1 LYHRCRLLK
10 RKVNLGGADMNNR
23 TRHFDGP
30 GPASLTRARSL
41 LEERGSN
48 LPEAAVRALAR
59 EVIGRLD
66 RFKPAGV
73 VIGAAPTLDQ
83 ITNLCD
89 ALLSS
94 DNDAGH
100 GLVMAARADGMTI
113 ETLHLAYIAEAA
125 RMLGTRWE
133 NDEASVSQV
142 IIGAGRIYGILRT
155 LREMF
160 VSVRLQRPDR
170 YRAAFASTP
179 GEIHTL
185 GVTMAADHLRRK
197 GWQVDM
203 KAGLTH
209 DALIEQIS
217 RDDYP
222 IIGLS
227 ASSSMMIFPLARLI
241 VALRVTNPGAWIMI
255 GGQIIK
261 EEPHIQSLVDADGI
275 VTDIESAEA
284 QMEAHMSGAP
294 EGQSEQQQG

>member
-1 LYHRCRLLK
+1 MDY
-10 RKVNLGGADMNNR
+10 R

-30 GPASLTRARSL
+30 GPDSLTRARNL

-48 LPEAAVRALAR
+48 LPAAAVRALAR

-66 RFKPAGV
+66 RCKPTVGK
-73 VIGAAPTLDQ
+73 IEAAPSTAQVTD
-83 ITNLCD
+83 LCD

-100 GLVMAARADGMTI
+100 RLVMAARADGMPI
-113 ETLHLAYIAEAA
+113 ETLHLGYIAEAA

-155 LREMF
+155 LRELF

-197 GWQVDM
+197 GWQIDM

-209 DALIEQIS
+209 DALVQAIS
-217 RDDYP
+217 HDDYP

-227 ASSSMMIFPLARLI
+227 ASTPMMIFPLARLI
-241 VALRVTNPGAWIMI
+241 VALRVTNPAAWIMV
-255 GGQIIK
+255 GGQIVK
-261 EEPHIQSLVDADGI
+261 EEPHIQSLVDADG
-275 VTDIESAEA
+275 VVLDILSAER
-284 QMEAHMSGAP
+284 QMEAHMAGAP
-294 EGQSEQQQG
+294 IGQSEQQG

>member
-1 LYHRCRLLK
+1 
-10 RKVNLGGADMNNR
+10 MENR
-23 TRHFDGP
+23 TRFFDGP
-30 GPASLTRARSL
+30 GPEPLVKARTL
-41 LEERGSN
+41 LHERGSA

-66 RFKPAGV
+66 RIRPDAVK
-73 VIGAAPTLDQ
+73 ISAAPSVAR
-83 ITNLCD
+83 ITDLCE

-100 GLVMAARADGMTI
+100 KIVMAARADGMPI
-113 ETLHLAYIAEAA
+113 ETLHLGYIAEAA

-155 LREMF
+155 LRDLF

-197 GWQVDM
+197 GWQIDM

-209 DALIEQIS
+209 DALVKAIS
-217 RDDYP
+217 NDDYP

-227 ASSSMMIFPLARLI
+227 ASTPMMIFPLARLI

-255 GGQIIK
+255 GGLIVQ

-275 VTDIESAEA
+275 VLDILSAEA
-284 QMEAHMSGAP
+284 QMEAHMAGAP
-294 EGQSEQQQG
+294 MGQVEQQG

>member
-1 LYHRCRLLK
+1 MDSH
-10 RKVNLGGADMNNR
+10 A
-23 TRHFDGP
+23 RHFDGP
-30 GPASLTRARSL
+30 GPEPLVLARSL
-41 LEERGSN
+41 LQERGAH

-66 RFKPAGV
+66 RCKAVADPADT
-73 VIGAAPTLDQ
+73 APQPDQ
-83 ITNLCD
+83 IIQLCD
-89 ALLSS
+89 ALLGA
-94 DNDAGH
+94 DNDAAH
-100 GLVMAARADGMTI
+100 GLVMAARGDGMPI
-113 ETLHLAYIAEAA
+113 ETLHLGYIAEAA
-125 RMLGTRWE
+125 RLLGTRWE

-155 LREMF
+155 LRELF

-197 GWQVDM
+197 GWQIDM

-209 DALIEQIS
+209 DALIEAIS
-217 RDDYP
+217 HDDYP

-241 VALRVTNPGAWIMI
+241 VALRVTNPAAWIMV
-255 GGQIIK
+255 GGQIVK

-275 VTDIESAEA
+275 VLDISSAEA
-284 QMEAHMSGAP
+284 QMEAHMAGAP
-294 EGQSEQQQG
+294 TAVADQQQQG

>member
-1 LYHRCRLLK
+1 
-10 RKVNLGGADMNNR
+10 MENR
-23 TRHFDGP
+23 TRFFDGP
-30 GPASLTRARSL
+30 GPEPLVKARTL
-41 LEERGSN
+41 LHERGSA

-66 RFKPAGV
+66 RIRPDAVK
-73 VIGAAPTLDQ
+73 ISAAPSVGQ
-83 ITNLCD
+83 ITDLCE

-100 GLVMAARADGMTI
+100 KIVMAARADGMPI
-113 ETLHLAYIAEAA
+113 ETLHLGYIAEAA

-155 LREMF
+155 LRDLF

-197 GWQVDM
+197 GWQIDM

-209 DALIEQIS
+209 DALVKAIS
-217 RDDYP
+217 NDDYP

-227 ASSSMMIFPLARLI
+227 ASTPMMIFPLARLI

-255 GGQIIK
+255 GGLIVQ

-275 VTDIESAEA
+275 VLDILSAEA
-284 QMEAHMSGAP
+284 QMEAHMAGAP
-294 EGQSEQQQG
+294 MGQVEQQG

>member
-1 LYHRCRLLK
+1 
-10 RKVNLGGADMNNR
+10 MNNR

-30 GPASLTRARSL
+30 FPDSLTKAKAL
-41 LEERGSN
+41 LQDRGSN

-66 RFKPAGV
+66 RCKPHGFA
-73 VIGAAPTLDQ
+73 IDAAPTLDQ
-83 ITNLCD
+83 VTELCD
-89 ALLSS
+89 ALLGS
-94 DNDAGH
+94 DNEAGH
-100 GLVMAARADGMTI
+100 RLVMAARANGMPI

-133 NDEASVSQV
+133 NDDASVSQV

-155 LREMF
+155 LRELF

-197 GWQVDM
+197 GWQIDM

-209 DALIEQIS
+209 DALVEAIS
-217 RDDYP
+217 HDDYP

-227 ASSSMMIFPLARLI
+227 ASSPMMIFPLARLI

-255 GGQIIK
+255 GGQIVK

-275 VTDIESAEA
+275 VTDIQSAEA
-284 QMEAHMSGAP
+284 QMEAQVAGAP
-294 EGQSEQQQG
+294 TDHSEQQQG

>member
-1 LYHRCRLLK
+1 MDY
-10 RKVNLGGADMNNR
+10 R

-30 GPASLTRARSL
+30 GPDSLTRARNL

-48 LPEAAVRALAR
+48 LPAAAVRALAR

-66 RFKPAGV
+66 RCKPTVGK
-73 VIGAAPTLDQ
+73 IEAAPSTAQVTD
-83 ITNLCD
+83 LCE

-100 GLVMAARADGMTI
+100 RLVMAARADGMPI
-113 ETLHLAYIAEAA
+113 ETLHLGYIAEAA

-155 LREMF
+155 LRELF

-197 GWQVDM
+197 GWQIDM

-209 DALIEQIS
+209 DALVQAIS
-217 RDDYP
+217 HDDYP

-227 ASSSMMIFPLARLI
+227 ASTPMMIFPLARLI
-241 VALRVTNPGAWIMI
+241 VALRVTNPAAWIMV
-255 GGQIIK
+255 GGQIVK
-261 EEPHIQSLVDADGI
+261 EEPHIQSLVDADG
-275 VTDIESAEA
+275 VVLDILSAER
-284 QMEAHMSGAP
+284 QMEAHMAGAP
-294 EGQSEQQQG
+294 IGQSEQQG

>member
-1 LYHRCRLLK
+1 
-10 RKVNLGGADMNNR
+10 MENR
-23 TRHFDGP
+23 TRYFDGP
-30 GPASLTRARSL
+30 GPEPLVKARSL
-41 LEERGSN
+41 LQERGSA

-66 RFKPAGV
+66 RIKTQGAT
-73 VIGAAPTLDQ
+73 IGAGPSKAQVTE
-83 ITNLCD
+83 LCE

-100 GLVMAARADGMTI
+100 RLVMAARANGMPI
-113 ETLHLAYIAEAA
+113 ETLHLGYIAEAA
-125 RMLGTRWE
+125 RMLGVRWE

-155 LREMF
+155 LRDLF

-197 GWQVDM
+197 GWQIDM

-209 DALIEQIS
+209 DALVQAIS
-217 RDDYP
+217 NDDYP

-227 ASSSMMIFPLARLI
+227 ASTPMMIFPLARLI

-255 GGQIIK
+255 GGLIVH

-275 VTDIESAEA
+275 VLDIKSAED
-284 QMEAHMSGAP
+284 QMEAHMVGAP
-294 EGQSEQQQG
+294 MEQMEQQG

>member
-1 LYHRCRLLK
+1 
-10 RKVNLGGADMNNR
+10 MNNR
-23 TRHFDGP
+23 ARHFVGP
-30 GPASLTRARSL
+30 GPDSLTKARSL
-41 LEERGSN
+41 LEGRGSN

-66 RFKPAGV
+66 RCKPTGLV
-73 VIGAAPTLDQ
+73 VGAAPTLDQ
-83 ITNLCD
+83 VKDLCD

-100 GLVMAARADGMTI
+100 ALVMAARTKGMPI

-155 LREMF
+155 LRELF

-197 GWQVDM
+197 GWQIDM

-209 DALIEQIS
+209 DALVEAIS
-217 RDDYP
+217 QDDYP
-222 IIGLS
+222 VIGLS
-227 ASSSMMIFPLARLI
+227 ASSPMMIFPLARLI

-255 GGQIIK
+255 GGQIVK

-275 VTDIESAEA
+275 VTDIISAEA
-284 QMEAHMSGAP
+284 QMEAQVSGAFN
-294 EGQSEQQQG
+294 GVSEQQQR

>member
-1 LYHRCRLLK
+1 MDGRI
-10 RKVNLGGADMNNR
+10 
-23 TRHFDGP
+23 RHFDGP
-30 GPASLTRARSL
+30 GPEPLTKARSL
-41 LEERGSN
+41 LEERGSM
-48 LPEAAVRALAR
+48 LPAAAVRALAR

-66 RFKPAGV
+66 RCKH
-73 VIGAAPTLDQ
+73 ISEPTKSGPDTAK
-83 ITNLCD
+83 ITELCE
-89 ALLSS
+89 ALLST

-100 GLVMAARADGMTI
+100 KLVMAARADGMPI

-155 LREMF
+155 LRELF

-185 GVTMAADHLRRK
+185 GITMAADHLRRK
-197 GWQVDM
+197 GWQIDM

-209 DALIEQIS
+209 EALVEAIS
-217 RDDYP
+217 QDDYP

-227 ASSSMMIFPLARLI
+227 ASTPRMIFPLARLI
-241 VALRVTNPGAWIMI
+241 VALRVTNPAAWIMV
-255 GGQIIK
+255 GGLIVH
-261 EEPHIQSLVDADGI
+261 EEPHIQSLVDADG
-275 VTDIESAEA
+275 VVSDIQSAEA
-284 QMEAHMSGAP
+284 QMEGHMAGAP
-294 EGQSEQQQG
+294 AQSEQQG

>member
-1 LYHRCRLLK
+1 
-10 RKVNLGGADMNNR
+10 MNTR

-30 GPASLTRARSL
+30 GPDSLTRARSL
-41 LEERGSN
+41 LQERGSA

-59 EVIGRLD
+59 EVISRLD
-66 RFKPAGV
+66 RCKPTDAK
-73 VIGAAPTLDQ
+73 IDAAPSTAQ
-83 ITNLCD
+83 VTELCD

-100 GLVMAARADGMTI
+100 RLVMAARADGMPI
-113 ETLHLAYIAEAA
+113 ETLHLGYIAEAA

-142 IIGAGRIYGILRT
+142 IIGAGRIYGVLRT

-170 YRAAFASTP
+170 YRAVFASTP

-203 KAGLTH
+203 KAGLNH
-209 DALIEQIS
+209 DALVQAIS
-217 RDDYP
+217 NDDYP

-227 ASSSMMIFPLARLI
+227 ASTPMMIFPLARLI
-241 VALRVTNPGAWIMI
+241 VALRVTNPAAWIMV
-255 GGQIIK
+255 GGQIVK
-261 EEPHIQSLVDADGI
+261 EEPHIQSLVDADG
-275 VTDIESAEA
+275 VVLDIQSAED
-284 QMEAHMSGAP
+284 QMEAHMAGAP
-294 EGQSEQQQG
+294 MDQQAEQQG

>member
-1 LYHRCRLLK
+1 
-10 RKVNLGGADMNNR
+10 MNSR

-30 GPASLTRARSL
+30 FPDSLSKAKAL
-41 LEERGSN
+41 LEDRGSN

-66 RFKPAGV
+66 RCKPNSIA
-73 VIGAAPTLDQ
+73 IDAAPTLDQ
-83 ITNLCD
+83 VTDLCE
-89 ALLSS
+89 ALLGS
-94 DNDAGH
+94 DNEAGH
-100 GLVMAARADGMTI
+100 RLVMAARANGMPI

-133 NDEASVSQV
+133 NDDASVSQV

-155 LREMF
+155 LRELF

-197 GWQVDM
+197 GWQIDM

-209 DALIEQIS
+209 DALVEAIS
-217 RDDYP
+217 HDDYP

-227 ASSSMMIFPLARLI
+227 ASSPMMIFPLARLI

-255 GGQIIK
+255 GGQIVK
-261 EEPHIQSLVDADGI
+261 EEPHIQYLVDADGI
-275 VTDIESAEA
+275 VTDIQSAEA
-284 QMEAHMSGAP
+284 QMEAQVAGVP
-294 EGQSEQQQG
+294 TCQSEQQQG

>member
-1 LYHRCRLLK
+1 
-10 RKVNLGGADMNNR
+10 MENR
-23 TRHFDGP
+23 TRYFDGP
-30 GPASLTRARSL
+30 GPEPLVKARSL
-41 LEERGSN
+41 LQERGTA

-66 RFKPAGV
+66 RIKPQLAKIDAGPNHAQV
-73 VIGAAPTLDQ
+73 TD
-83 ITNLCD
+83 LCE

-100 GLVMAARADGMTI
+100 RLVMAARADGMPI
-113 ETLHLAYIAEAA
+113 ETLHLGYIAEAA

-155 LREMF
+155 LRDLF

-197 GWQVDM
+197 GWQIDM

-209 DALIEQIS
+209 DALVQAIS
-217 RDDYP
+217 NDDYP

-227 ASSSMMIFPLARLI
+227 ASTPMMIFPLARLI
-241 VALRVTNPGAWIMI
+241 VALRVTNPAAWIMI
-255 GGQIIK
+255 GGQIVK
-261 EEPHIQSLVDADGI
+261 EEPHIQSLVDADG
-275 VTDIESAEA
+275 VVLDIKSAED

-294 EGQSEQQQG
+294 LAQIEQQG

>member
-1 LYHRCRLLK
+1 
-10 RKVNLGGADMNNR
+10 MENR
-23 TRHFDGP
+23 TRFFDGP
-30 GPASLTRARSL
+30 GPESLVKARTL
-41 LEERGSN
+41 LQERGSA

-66 RFKPAGV
+66 RIKPLSAKIEAGPS
-73 VIGAAPTLDQ
+73 AAQVAD
-83 ITNLCD
+83 LCN

-100 GLVMAARADGMTI
+100 TLVMAARAGGMPI
-113 ETLHLAYIAEAA
+113 ETLHLGYIAEGA
-125 RMLGTRWE
+125 RMLGVRWE
-133 NDEASVSQV
+133 NDEASISQV

-170 YRAAFASTP
+170 YRAVFASTP

-185 GVTMAADHLRRK
+185 GITMAADHLRRK
-197 GWQVDM
+197 GWQIDM

-209 DALIEQIS
+209 DALVQAIS
-217 RDDYP
+217 IDDYP

-227 ASSSMMIFPLARLI
+227 ASTPMMIFPLARLI

-255 GGQIIK
+255 GGQIVK
-261 EEPHIQSLVDADGI
+261 EEPHIQSLIDADG
-275 VTDIESAEA
+275 VVLDIQSAET

-294 EGQSEQQQG
+294 IGQIEQQG

>member
-1 LYHRCRLLK
+1 M
-10 RKVNLGGADMNNR
+10 DQR

-30 GPASLTRARSL
+30 GPEPLVRARSL
-41 LEERGSN
+41 LEGRGAH

-66 RFKPAGV
+66 RCKSV
-73 VIGAAPTLDQ
+73 VGKCDATPDQ
-83 ITNLCD
+83 VQVAQLCD
-89 ALLSS
+89 ALLGS
-94 DNDAGH
+94 DNDAAH
-100 GLVMAARADGMTI
+100 RLVMAARADGMPI
-113 ETLHLAYIAEAA
+113 DTLHLSYIAEAA

-155 LREMF
+155 LRELF

-170 YRAAFASTP
+170 YRAVFASTP

-197 GWQVDM
+197 GWQIDM

-209 DALIEQIS
+209 DALVQAIS
-217 RDDYP
+217 MDDYP
-222 IIGLS
+222 VIGLS
-227 ASSSMMIFPLARLI
+227 ASTPMMIFPLARLI
-241 VALRVTNPGAWIMI
+241 VALRVTNPAAWIMV
-255 GGQIIK
+255 GGQIVK

-275 VTDIESAEA
+275 VLDIGSAEA
-284 QMEAHMSGAP
+284 QMEAHMDGAP
-294 EGQSEQQQG
+294 NRQMEQQG

>member
-1 LYHRCRLLK
+1 
-10 RKVNLGGADMNNR
+10 MNNR
-23 TRHFDGP
+23 TRHFVGP
-30 GPASLTRARSL
+30 GPDSLTKARSL
-41 LEERGSN
+41 LQERGSN

-66 RFKPAGV
+66 RCRPLGQIKS
-73 VIGAAPTLDQ
+73 AAPTLDQ
-83 ITNLCD
+83 VTDLCD

-100 GLVMAARADGMTI
+100 ELVMAARTNGMPI

-155 LREMF
+155 LRELF

-197 GWQVDM
+197 GWQIDM

-209 DALIEQIS
+209 DALVEAIS
-217 RDDYP
+217 QDDYP
-222 IIGLS
+222 VIGLS
-227 ASSSMMIFPLARLI
+227 ASSPMMIFPLARLI

-255 GGQIIK
+255 GGQIVK

-275 VTDIESAEA
+275 VTDIDSAEA
-284 QMEAHMSGAP
+284 QMEAQVSGAVN
-294 EGQSEQQQG
+294 GVSEQQQG

>member
-1 LYHRCRLLK
+1 MDY
-10 RKVNLGGADMNNR
+10 R

-30 GPASLTRARSL
+30 GPEPLVRARSL
-41 LEERGSN
+41 LEERGTH

-66 RFKPAGV
+66 RCKLVAGKSD
-73 VIGAAPTLDQ
+73 AAPSKDQ
-83 ITNLCD
+83 VVQLCD
-89 ALLSS
+89 ALLGS
-94 DNDAGH
+94 DNEAGNR
-100 GLVMAARADGMTI
+100 LVMDARADGMPI
-113 ETLHLAYIAEAA
+113 ETLHLGYIAEAA

-155 LREMF
+155 LRELF

-170 YRAAFASTP
+170 YRAVFASTP

-197 GWQVDM
+197 GWQIDM

-209 DALIEQIS
+209 DALVQAIS
-217 RDDYP
+217 MDDYP
-222 IIGLS
+222 VIGLS
-227 ASSSMMIFPLARLI
+227 ASTPMMIFPLARLI
-241 VALRVTNPGAWIMI
+241 VALRVTNPAAWIMV
-255 GGQIIK
+255 GGLIVH

-275 VTDIESAEA
+275 VMDIQSAEA
-284 QMEAHMSGAP
+284 QMEAHLAGTPAAAT
-294 EGQSEQQQG
+294 EQQQQG

>member
-1 LYHRCRLLK
+1 MDY
-10 RKVNLGGADMNNR
+10 R

-30 GPASLTRARSL
+30 GPEPLVRARSL
-41 LEERGSN
+41 LEERGAR

-66 RFKPAGV
+66 RCKATAEK
-73 VIGAAPTLDQ
+73 IEAAPHPEQ
-83 ITNLCD
+83 IVQLCE
-89 ALLSS
+89 ALLGS
-94 DNDAGH
+94 DNDAAH
-100 GLVMAARADGMTI
+100 RLVMAARSDGMPI
-113 ETLHLAYIAEAA
+113 ETLHLGYIAEAA

-155 LREMF
+155 LRELF
-160 VSVRLQRPDR
+160 VSVRLQRANR

-197 GWQVDM
+197 GWQIDM

-209 DALIEQIS
+209 DALVREIS

-227 ASSSMMIFPLARLI
+227 ASTPMMIFPLARLI
-241 VALRVTNPGAWIMI
+241 VALRVTNPAAWIMV
-255 GGQIIK
+255 GGLIVH

-275 VTDIESAEA
+275 VLDVLSAET
-284 QMEAHMSGAP
+284 QMEAHIAGAP
-294 EGQSEQQQG
+294 AAEAEQKQQG

>member
-1 LYHRCRLLK
+1 M
-10 RKVNLGGADMNNR
+10 DNR
-23 TRHFDGP
+23 TRYFEGP
-30 GPASLTRARSL
+30 GPEPLVKARSL
-41 LEERGSN
+41 LQDRGSA

-66 RFKPAGV
+66 RIKPHDNKSVAGP
-73 VIGAAPTLDQ
+73 GPAQ
-83 ITNLCD
+83 IAELCE

-94 DNDAGH
+94 DNEAGH
-100 GLVMAARADGMTI
+100 RLAMAARADGMPI
-113 ETLHLAYIAEAA
+113 ETLHLGYIAEAA
-125 RMLGTRWE
+125 RMLGVRWE
-133 NDEASVSQV
+133 NDEASISQV

-197 GWQVDM
+197 GWQIDM

-209 DALIEQIS
+209 DALVQTIS
-217 RDDYP
+217 NDDYP

-227 ASSSMMIFPLARLI
+227 ASTPMMIFPLARLI
-241 VALRVTNPGAWIMI
+241 VALRVTNPAAWIMV
-255 GGQIIK
+255 GGQIVH
-261 EEPHIQSLVDADGI
+261 EEPHIQSLVDADG
-275 VTDIESAEA
+275 VVSDIQSAED
-284 QMEAHMSGAP
+284 QMEAHLSGAP
-294 EGQSEQQQG
+294 SLKAEQQG